1 LYFLLI
7 ISSNNSDS
15 SEGEDEI
22 KTEVKMEKVEEN
34 SEMQTQNQNTSHE
47 ESEIRSPSKEEQH
60 QTPPKIKQEVEDR
73 ELMPPPST
81 PVQRQKSEPPVMFLI
96 DEIPG
101 YVLVTRNL
109 MDFQFV

>member
-1 LYFLLI
+1 
-7 ISSNNSDS
+7 
-15 SEGEDEI
+15 
-22 KTEVKMEKVEEN
+22 MEKVEEN